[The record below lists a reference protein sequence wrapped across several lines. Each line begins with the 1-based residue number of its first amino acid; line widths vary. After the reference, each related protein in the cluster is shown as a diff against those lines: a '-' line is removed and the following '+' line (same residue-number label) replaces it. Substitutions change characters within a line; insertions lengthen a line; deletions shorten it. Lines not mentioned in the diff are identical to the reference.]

1 MEITL
6 SQAAFKDY
14 LENND
19 TFSNERIRP
28 DGVSFWD
35 AMLSEEADFTKT
47 SSGKQIIEAIK
58 AL

>member
-6 SQAAFKDY
+6 SAEAYRDY
-14 LENND
+14 LER
-19 TFSNERIRP
+19 TGMFSNERIRP

-47 SSGKQIIEAIK
+47 PAGRQIIEIIK

>member
-6 SQAAFKDY
+6 SQTAFKDY
-14 LENND
+14 LENKD

-35 AMLSEEADFTKT
+35 AMLSKEADFTKT
-47 SSGKQIIEAIK
+47 PAGKQIIETIK